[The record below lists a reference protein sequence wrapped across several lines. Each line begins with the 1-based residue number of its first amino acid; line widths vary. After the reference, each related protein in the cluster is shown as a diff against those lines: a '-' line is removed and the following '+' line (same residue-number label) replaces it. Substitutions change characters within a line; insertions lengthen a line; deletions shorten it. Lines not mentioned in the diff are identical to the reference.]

1 MCKVLYV
8 SGGDYQFKILFDGTK
23 YLIKRTERR
32 DNEVIFWSMKNKK
45 FITKI
50 LKEELN
56 DTAQIILSIYEE
68 GSISCI
74 TSDVVED
81 DYVEEKQEEIIMQ
94 MLEILEDM
102 INEREV
108 KNIKSIMIMNTVN
121 TITEKFP
128 PEIIEMI
135 LKMV

>member
-1 MCKVLYV
+1 
-8 SGGDYQFKILFDGTK
+8 
-23 YLIKRTERR
+23 
-32 DNEVIFWSMKNKK
+32 
-45 FITKI
+45 
-50 LKEELN
+50 
-56 DTAQIILSIYEE
+56 
-68 GSISCI
+68 
-74 TSDVVED
+74 
-81 DYVEEKQEEIIMQ
+81 